1 MNLSRM
7 YWRCHKNRAVML
19 VMTIVVST
27 MAMTMG
33 TFMARSQSQTAVQEK
48 LDETG
53 EYDLVVPDI
62 SEKDWQF
69 VQRFSKV
76 DKAECILNGGSCRTG
91 ENDEVPFGTLNGK
104 DTQKLFH
111 YEPEQGGRYPELS
124 GEIAG
129 YKSIFQQMGVAAV
142 VGNKLELELTD
153 VAGHS
158 LGKQEFRIVGVL
170 NDQRKRADNVQRT
183 IDPVEAGWED
193 DQEFSNIPKLF
204 VSRKDLPEGYT
215 MTGMIRCR
223 QDYSVYDVEKKLKQ
237 RKMLVAESNRL
248 SELGSLVSVNNEKM
262 IQKELYEKAH
272 LSYGDF
278 YSAYAV
284 PCFYLVIF
292 IVSFCAIYGIA
303 ADVLM
308 ERQHQMGL
316 LRSIGMSDRKVRKM
330 LVREFGIFGLSGV
343 AGGYLLGTGGYILLL
358 HLINRYSS
366 VRIYSAFHAHVIARA
381 ISVDPYVYPWLL
393 GGLFCLIPVVIVLL
407 RQRGYF
413 PLELLYPEKNKK
425 SNMRH
430 RLGRGI
436 RNPINKL
443 LSKIIGENVGIA
455 VILILTTWS
464 LVFGCLFT
472 MAKSKED
479 NTFAVEDLGKAASVD
494 ADYYA
499 VKDMQSTNIAN
510 VQYNRHNEGITQKDY
525 ITLKNMKAVSS
536 GIALTK
542 MPGIKVLYRKKD
554 MTDQVQKALKRVNVM
569 NNMDEDLMDLY
580 EKSDRTIGYLEGEIL
595 YQAPAVAVSDT
606 MLSGKNVEVVSG
618 KIDPE
623 ALNEGT
629 QILVAEYQG
638 DTKNPYKAG
647 DKVTLTDEVITDQR
661 TEEYDFSQNVMPKW
675 EKPSFTYYLRNDS
688 SKKGYPGYAFGKR
701 KDQQVTVGA
710 VVRIKD
716 STLRTELYAKSS
728 VWNDRNTKTI
738 SPGFNLICTENAVKK
753 WGYPDQTY
761 TDVYFKLKANAARKD
776 VDAFEVAWYQ
786 IVGKSGKS
794 MDGVSRRDVL
804 QRIRRGEQANL
815 SIFAIMICLVVITG
829 MFGLINGY
837 LFAARRNESE
847 FQLLRAIG
855 ISRKR
860 LFVLCMKK
868 KLVLPV
874 CAVVTS
880 ILPVIIFDKTRL
892 YAKHYAFDLDHNTY
906 TTLKSGKNVICWQ
919 ARFPWYIELF
929 GQPVVLVAVIA
940 LLLMTGMNL
949 LVGYV
954 QLKELKKQ
962 SIVEGIRNDEF

>member
-7 YWRCHKNRAVML
+7 YWRHHKNRAVML
-19 VMTIVVST
+19 LMTIVVST

-62 SEKDWQF
+62 SEKDLQF
-69 VQRFSKV
+69 VQRFPKV
-76 DKAECILNGGSCRTG
+76 EKVESILNGGSCRTG
-91 ENDEVPFGTLNGK
+91 ENDEVSFGTLNGK
-104 DTQKLFH
+104 DAQKLFH

-129 YKSIFQQMGVAAV
+129 YKSTFQQMGVAAV

-153 VAGHS
+153 TAGHS
-158 LGKQEFRIVGVL
+158 QGKREFRIVGVL
-170 NDQRKRADNVQRT
+170 NDQRKRAENVQRM
-183 IDPVEAGWED
+183 IDPVAAGWED
-193 DQEFSNIPKLF
+193 DQKFSDIPKLF

-223 QDYSVYDVEKKLKQ
+223 QDCSVYDVEKKLKQ

-248 SELGSLVSVNNEKM
+248 NELGSLVSVNNEKM
-262 IQKELYEKAH
+262 IQKELYQKAH

-316 LRSIGMSDRKVRKM
+316 LRSIGMSGRRVKKM
-330 LVREFGIFGLSGV
+330 LVREFGIFCLSGV

-366 VRIYSAFHAHVIARA
+366 VRIYSAFHAHIIAKA
-381 ISVDPYVYPWLL
+381 VSVDPYVYPWLF
-393 GGLFCLIPVVIVLL
+393 GGLFCLIPVVVVLL

-425 SNMRH
+425 RNMSFRF
-430 RLGRGI
+430 GRRI

-443 LSKIIGENVGIA
+443 LSKIIGESVGIA

-479 NTFAVEDLGKAASVD
+479 NIFAVEDLGKAASVD

-525 ITLKNMKAVSS
+525 TTLKNMKAVGS

-554 MTDQVQKALKRVNVM
+554 MPAQLQEALQPLNIM
-569 NNMDEDLMDLY
+569 NNMDEDLIDLY

-606 MLSGKNVEVVSG
+606 MLSGKSIEVVSG

-623 ALNEGT
+623 ALNQGT
-629 QILVAEYQG
+629 QILVSEDQG
-638 DTKNPYKAG
+638 DTQNPYKSG

-675 EKPSFTYYLRNDS
+675 EKPNFTYYLKNDS
-688 SKKGYPGYAFGKR
+688 SKKRYPGYAFGKR

-761 TDVYFKLKANAARKD
+761 TDVYFKLKANAAGKD

-794 MDGVSRRDVL
+794 MDGVSRHDVL
-804 QRIRRGEQANL
+804 QRIRRGEQTNL
-815 SIFAIMICLVVITG
+815 SIFAIMICLVVVTG

-855 ISRKR
+855 ISRRR
-860 LFVLCMKK
+860 LFGACMKK
-868 KLVLPV
+868 KLMLPV
-874 CAVVTS
+874 VAVITS
-880 ILPVIIFDKTRL
+880 MLPVIIFDKIRL
-892 YAKHYAFDLDHNTY
+892 YAKHYAFDLDHNSY
-906 TTLKSGKNVICWQ
+906 ATLKNGKNVICWQ

-940 LLLMTGMNL
+940 LLLMIGMNL